1 MSLKDDYN
9 FEVSVS
15 SILKLVVA
23 FLVWS
28 SGSPSC
34 KSDTFVLYAGR
45 GKSCSSSFMSGVG
58 GYNKWRY

>member
-1 MSLKDDYN
+1 MFYKNEYN
-9 FEVSVS
+9 FEASVS

-28 SGSPSC
+28 SGGLSY

-45 GKSCSSSFMSGVG
+45 GVVHRRSRVGWGVITSGG
-58 GYNKWRY
+58 R